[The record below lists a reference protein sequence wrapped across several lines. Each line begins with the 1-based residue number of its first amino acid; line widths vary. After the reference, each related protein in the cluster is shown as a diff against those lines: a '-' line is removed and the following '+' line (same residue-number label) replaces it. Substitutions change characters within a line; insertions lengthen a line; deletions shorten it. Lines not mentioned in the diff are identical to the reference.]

1 MKSAKSSRLCLA
13 SPHFFPTYGG
23 AQMRYL
29 RYLPGWRARGL
40 ETWVATG
47 TPMLEER
54 TEVDRDLDWYGPA
67 PGEMLPPDEVDGT
80 PVRRVRLPDQ
90 KGWRRSRIFYDT
102 VVRLCRQS
110 ELRPD
115 AVQFISNLR
124 PRAMPW
130 LWALRRMKIA
140 TLYSVSQFPTW
151 PDKPV
156 KRIWRRPLYRA
167 LYDTVDCIVTNSDPL
182 ADFLRGIGVKTRIE
196 MIPNGVDLGRFH
208 PSADRETR
216 AALRE
221 SLGIGPDA
229 PLIATVGAV
238 MPRKGQD
245 LLLECWREL
254 AKRFPSAHLLL
265 VGPRA
270 DLNDP
275 KLSEFR
281 ERVASLAT
289 ASGAADRIHFVG
301 MTEDVEEYL
310 RAADVFV
317 LASNREGFPNSVLEA
332 MATGLPVVV
341 TPFIGRSPSMGREE
355 EHYLLCDR
363 NPDALTA
370 CLSRLLADGDL
381 RQRLGTS
388 GLRLVRQDFDVE
400 KSLDRY
406 VALYRELAA
415 AVRR

>member
-1 MKSAKSSRLCLA
+1 MKPIETSRLCLA

-23 AQMRYL
+23 AQMRYR
-29 RYLPGWRARGL
+29 RYLPGWRARGI

-54 TEVDRDLDWYGPA
+54 TEADRDLDWYAPA

-80 PVRRVRLPDQ
+80 PVRRVRLPDE
-90 KGWRRSRIFYDT
+90 KGWRRSWIFYNT
-102 VVRLCRQS
+102 VVRLCR
-110 ELRPD
+110 EPGLRPD

-130 LWALRRMKIA
+130 LWALRRMGIA

-156 KRIWRRPLYRA
+156 KRIWRRRLYRA
-167 LYDTVDCIVTNSDPL
+167 LYDTTDCIVTNSDPL

-208 PSADRETR
+208 PSGDPVAR

-221 SLGIGPDA
+221 SLGVGPDA
-229 PLIATVGAV
+229 PLIVTVGAV

-245 LLLECWREL
+245 LLLESWREL
-254 AKRFPSAHLLL
+254 AKRFPGAHLML

-301 MTEDVEEYL
+301 MTENVEDHL

-317 LASNREGFPNSVLEA
+317 LASAREGFPNSVLEA

-341 TPFIGRSPSMGREE
+341 TPFIGRSPSMGRDE
-355 EHYLLCDR
+355 EHFLLCDR
-363 NPDALTA
+363 NPEALTA
-370 CLSRLLADGDL
+370 GLSRLLGDGEL
-381 RQRLGTS
+381 RERVGAN
-388 GLRLVRQDFDVE
+388 GLRLVRERFDVE

-415 AVRR
+415 AVHR